1 MIIYLRKIKKTRYQA
16 DEETAR
22 IEAFQSEKRK
32 LQSLA
37 GYFLLKDILKEK
49 GYHTFKIIRKDN
61 QKPKLDV
68 PLFYTLSHSMDY
80 VVCMVEKEEIG
91 IDIQYPTE
99 KLLNIR
105 RKTGELS
112 DDIKTLSKHWVLKE
126 AYIKYIGNPKI
137 PLKDIKIKGSNPYI
151 LTYQEPAYCQVI
163 EFNDYVIAV
172 CMKENKKVVLKH
184 D

>member
-99 KLLNIR
+99 KLLNI
-105 RKTGELS
+105 LV
-112 DDIKTLSKHWVLKE
+112 ILKF
-126 AYIKYIGNPKI
+126 
-137 PLKDIKIKGSNPYI
+137 L
-151 LTYQEPAYCQVI
+151 
-163 EFNDYVIAV
+163 
-172 CMKENKKVVLKH
+172 
-184 D
+184 